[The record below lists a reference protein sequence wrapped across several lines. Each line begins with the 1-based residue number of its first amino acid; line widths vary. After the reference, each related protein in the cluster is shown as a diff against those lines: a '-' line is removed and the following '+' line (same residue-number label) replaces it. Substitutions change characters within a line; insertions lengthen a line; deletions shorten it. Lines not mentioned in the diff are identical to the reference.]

1 VLVIKIDEYGGSLC
15 LLMPSVLCNI
25 GGLGEFGEKRE
36 SEYAKGKNGRK
47 EIESELRRGVGV
59 GH

>member
-1 VLVIKIDEYGGSLC
+1 
-15 LLMPSVLCNI
+15 MPSVLCNI

>member
-1 VLVIKIDEYGGSLC
+1 MSR
-15 LLMPSVLCNI
+15 LMPSVLCNI
-25 GGLGEFGEKRE
+25 GGLGEFGENRE